1 MNDTTENNNMGLTE
15 AIKTLCGQSLQMPV
29 KEVLGNLKSNTAYSH
44 LIVDYRKVYNTMK
57 RISKTSKTQ
66 VVIDLNNISPA
77 KVEE

>member
-1 MNDTTENNNMGLTE
+1 MNR
-15 AIKTLCGQSLQMPV
+15 KV
-29 KEVLGNLKSNTAYSH
+29 YKGN
-44 LIVDYRKVYNTMK
+44 KVYNTMK